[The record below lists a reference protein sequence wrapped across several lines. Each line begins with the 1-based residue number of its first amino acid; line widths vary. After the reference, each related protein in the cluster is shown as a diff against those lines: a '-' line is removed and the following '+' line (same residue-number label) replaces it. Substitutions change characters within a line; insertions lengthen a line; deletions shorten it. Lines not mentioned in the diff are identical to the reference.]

1 MTLNGRTWVLLIAL
15 GAGLGAA
22 TWVYVNAPS
31 ITGAGFNRPRR
42 GIGGTA
48 GGWENYQAYPTDQ
61 LQELVERE
69 PRNGLALA
77 HLARQLNRA
86 GLADEARA
94 HATRAIEVLEEV
106 AQLAQAQNTGT
117 DIALGIAL
125 EVLGDL
131 EGAIVCYQRAAAQ
144 QRIICEQR
152 ETPQAVEGRAR
163 QGGRGRAS
171 DPRTEWYN
179 LACYE
184 SLARN
189 PDAAFEALE
198 KSISLG
204 WFNIE
209 HIERDEDF
217 DPVRE
222 DPRYKAILD
231 ALASPPEPG
240 TQPLMP
246 PTITGG

>member
-1 MTLNGRTWVLLIAL
+1 MHLNGRNWVLLIAL

-22 TWVYVNAPS
+22 AWVYVNAPS
-31 ITGAGFNRPRR
+31 IAGSAFHRPRR

-48 GGWENYQAYPTDQ
+48 GGWENYQAYPTEQ
-61 LQELVERE
+61 LEDLVRRE
-69 PRNGLALA
+69 PHNGLALA
-77 HLARQLNRA
+77 HLSRQLNRA
-86 GLADEARA
+86 GRTDEARA
-94 HATRAIEVLEEV
+94 HAAEAISVLEEV

-117 DIALGIAL
+117 DIALGISL
-125 EVLGDL
+125 EVLGNLD
-131 EGAIVCYQRAAAQ
+131 EAILCYRRAAAQ
-144 QRIICEQR
+144 QRIICEQH
-152 ETPQAVEGRAR
+152 ENPQAIENRHG

-171 DPRTEWYN
+171 DPRTDWYN

-189 PDAAFEALE
+189 ADAAFAALE

-204 WFNIE
+204 WFDIE

-217 DPVRE
+217 DPLRH
-222 DPRYKAILD
+222 DPRYREILG
-231 ALASPPEPG
+231 ALARPAADDA
-240 TQPLMP
+240 QPLLP